1 MKIYE
6 IALFL
11 LVFQVSIGLVNSSG
25 AFASQLDQSSDIGF
39 ITTAKDSLEQSN
51 LTQSEVSQGND
62 FLTAVGNFLYSSTL
76 FVTTLGS
83 SMLLVGN
90 NIGIMLGGSD
100 AAYDIGRN
108 ISYIVYFIYLV
119 AAIQFIGNRSFKSFE

>member
-62 FLTAVGNFLYSSTL
+62 FLTARAPTP
-76 FVTTLGS
+76 
-83 SMLLVGN
+83 
-90 NIGIMLGGSD
+90 
-100 AAYDIGRN
+100 A
-108 ISYIVYFIYLV
+108 
-119 AAIQFIGNRSFKSFE
+119 